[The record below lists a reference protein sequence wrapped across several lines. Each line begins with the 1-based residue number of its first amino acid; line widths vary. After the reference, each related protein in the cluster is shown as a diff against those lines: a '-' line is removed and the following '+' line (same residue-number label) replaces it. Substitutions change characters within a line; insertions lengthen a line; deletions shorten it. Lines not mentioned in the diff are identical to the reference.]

1 MSYFVIVLGL
11 LAGGLTLIHRTMLK
25 KIYESDGTV
34 MSTFSL
40 PLAVR
45 REYKRRFGAD
55 RLYRSSNLM
64 PVVIFLIILY
74 GWYRVFM
81 R

>member
-1 MSYFVIVLGL
+1 MSYFVVVLGL
-11 LAGGLTLIHRTMLK
+11 LVGVLTLIHRTMVR

-34 MSTFSL
+34 LSTFSL
-40 PLAVR
+40 PFAVR

-55 RLYRSSNLM
+55 HLYRFSALM
-64 PVVIFLIILY
+64 PAAIFLIVIF